1 MTATVRVV
9 STEGYKTWVTRQ
21 KKLIAAAERL
31 RSQQAEQLRQDG
43 RL

>member
-1 MTATVRVV
+1 VV
-9 STEGYKTWVTRQ
+9 STEAYKTWVARQ